1 MGSCKQTTKC
11 HFEKLYRLLHKSFTG
26 KKDKM
31 SKALQ
36 LYKTLHRTTQ
46 KVFRGDLVALNA
58 TQAKI
63 RQEYEKNRYVE
74 SATAIDELIKFG
86 YDVDDVLRKRVLQLE
101 ETNEKK
107 YKANIRDD
115 MAFGENTMYRDD
127 ISQE

>member
-1 MGSCKQTTKC
+1 
-11 HFEKLYRLLHKSFTG
+11 
-26 KKDKM
+26 M

-63 RQEYEKNRYVE
+63 RQEYEKNRHVE

-127 ISQE
+127 ISQEQYEATYRKGKKKCTDVAKGKK